1 VFRLQIKI
9 LILNV
14 FYNKFLRSEMI
25 TIIIKTVDK
34 LKINMEDKH
43 GFFKKIWKIKEYKE

>member
-1 VFRLQIKI
+1 
-9 LILNV
+9 
-14 FYNKFLRSEMI
+14 MI

-43 GFFKKIWKIKEYKE
+43 GFFKKIWKLKEYKEWGNFIVEWSSLNIH